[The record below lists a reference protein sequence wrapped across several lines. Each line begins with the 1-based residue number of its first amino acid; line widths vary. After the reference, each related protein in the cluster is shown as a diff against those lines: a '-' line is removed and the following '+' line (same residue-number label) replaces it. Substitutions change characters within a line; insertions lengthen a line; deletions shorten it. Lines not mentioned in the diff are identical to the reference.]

1 MIKSLSLV
9 AALALWLSVSLAFV
23 DGAVAAEMKVGVMN
37 VQKVLVNSVSGKA
50 AKEKFDQ
57 KMQDL
62 QSGFKAEEQEL
73 VDMQGEIEK
82 KSSAW
87 SEETK
92 QMKVRE
98 FQKKRR
104 ELQEKSEDARFELK
118 TLQDKE
124 LAPILKALEGVVDTF
139 GQNNGYTLILDSK
152 AGVIYFSDAVDITD
166 QLVKEL
172 DAAMAAK

>member
-1 MIKSLSLV
+1 MLTRFIGV
-9 AALALWLSVSLAFV
+9 GIVSLCFCVSFMTANS
-23 DGAVAAEMKVGVMN
+23 AVAADMKVGVMN
-37 VQKVLVNSVSGKA
+37 VQKVLVESVSGKA

-57 KMQDL
+57 KMQNL
-62 QSGFKAEEQEL
+62 QAKFKTEEQDL
-73 VDMQGEIEK
+73 VDMQSEIEK

-92 QMKVRE
+92 QVKVRE

-124 LAPILKALEGVVDTF
+124 LAPILKALEGVVTSYGKD
-139 GQNNGYTLILDSK
+139 NGYTLILDSK
-152 AGVIYFSDAVDITD
+152 SGVIYFSDAVDITD

-172 DAAMAAK
+172 DSATAAN

>member
-1 MIKSLSLV
+1 MSKRMIGSSIVCTIALV
-9 AALALWLSVSLAFV
+9 LALTCQA
-23 DGAVAAEMKVGVMN
+23 GAADMKVGVMN
-37 VQKVLVNSVSGKA
+37 VQKVLLNSAAGKT
-50 AKEKFDQ
+50 AKTKFDG
-57 KMQDL
+57 KMQEL
-62 QSGFKAEEQEL
+62 QAKFKAEEEEL
-73 VDMQGEIEK
+73 ISMQKDIEK

-92 QMKVRE
+92 QVKVRD

-124 LAPILKALEGVVDTF
+124 LAPILKALEGVVANYGKVNAFTM
-139 GQNNGYTLILDSK
+139 ILDSK
-152 AGVIYFSDAVDITD
+152 SGVIFYSESVDITGE
-166 QLVKEL
+166 LVKEL

>member
-1 MIKSLSLV
+1 MLRRLMAIGILSVCLAVFLLAAGSV
-9 AALALWLSVSLAFV
+9 AAA
-23 DGAVAAEMKVGVMN
+23 DMKVGVMN
-37 VQKVLVNSVSGKA
+37 VQKVLVNSVSGKT
-50 AKEKFDQ
+50 AKEKFDL
-57 KMQDL
+57 KMKDL
-62 QSGFKAEEQEL
+62 QTKFKSEEQEL
-73 VDMQGEIEK
+73 VALQKEIEK

-92 QMKVRE
+92 QVKVRE

-124 LAPILKALEGVVDTF
+124 LAPILKALEGVVTSF
-139 GQNNGYTLILDSK
+139 GKESGYTLILDSK
-152 AGVIYFSDAVDITD
+152 NGVIFFSEAVDITD
-166 QLVKEL
+166 QLVEKL

>member
-1 MIKSLSLV
+1 MFKRLIVIGVLSLCFCFS
-9 AALALWLSVSLAFV
+9 LVSR
-23 DGAVAAEMKVGVMN
+23 DTAVAADMKVGVMN

-50 AKEKFDQ
+50 AKDKFDQ

-62 QSGFKAEEQEL
+62 QSKFKAEEQEL
-73 VDMQGEIEK
+73 TDLQGEIEK

-92 QMKVRE
+92 QVKVRE

-124 LAPILKALEGVVDTF
+124 LAPILKALEGVVESF
-139 GQNNGYTLILDSK
+139 GDKNGYTLILDSK
-152 AGVIYFSDAVDITD
+152 AGVIFYSDVVDITD

-172 DAAMAAK
+172 DAAMAAN

>member
-1 MIKSLSLV
+1 MIKGLS
-9 AALALWLSVSLAFV
+9 ALAVFYLLLCLSPFSVVLA
-23 DGAVAAEMKVGVMN
+23 DAAEMKVGVMN
-37 VQKVLVNSVSGKA
+37 VQKVLVNSVSGKT

-62 QSGFKAEEQEL
+62 QSKFKAEEQEL

-92 QMKVRE
+92 QVKMRE

-139 GQNNGYTLILDSK
+139 GKNNGYTLILDSK

-166 QLVKEL
+166 QLVDQL
-172 DAAMAAK
+172 DAAMAAN

>member
-1 MIKSLSLV
+1 MLKPYI
-9 AALALWLSVSLAFV
+9 AIGIVSLCLAFGGAAV
-23 DGAVAAEMKVGVMN
+23 DPATAAEMKVGVMN
-37 VQKVLVNSVSGKA
+37 VQKVLVNSVAGKA

-57 KMQDL
+57 KMADL
-62 QSGFKAEEQEL
+62 QTKFKAEEQEL
-73 VDMQGEIEK
+73 VELQKEIEK

-92 QMKVRE
+92 QVKVRE

-124 LAPILKALEGVVDTF
+124 LAPILKALEGVVATF
-139 GQNNGYTLILDSK
+139 GEQYGYTLILDSK
-152 AGVIYFSDAVDITD
+152 AGVIYYSEAVEITN
-166 QLVKEL
+166 QLIKEL
-172 DAAMAAK
+172 DATMAAQ

>member
-1 MIKSLSLV
+1 MLKRVSVLGFVSLWLCFFL
-9 AALALWLSVSLAFV
+9 ALANA
-23 DGAVAAEMKVGVMN
+23 AVAAEMKVGVMN

-50 AKEKFDQ
+50 AKEKFDK

-62 QSGFKAEEQEL
+62 QAKFKAEEQEL

-124 LAPILKALEGVVDTF
+124 LAPILKALEGVVEAFGDT
-139 GQNNGYTLILDSK
+139 NGYTLILDSK
-152 AGVIYFSDAVDITD
+152 GGVIFFTEAVDISD

-172 DAAMAAK
+172 DAVTAAQ

>member
-1 MIKSLSLV
+1 MVKGFYALVALSLFFCFS
-9 AALALWLSVSLAFV
+9 LVSF
-23 DGAVAAEMKVGVMN
+23 DSAVAADMKVGVMN

-62 QSGFKAEEQEL
+62 QSKFKAEEQEL

-92 QMKVRE
+92 QLKVRE

-124 LAPILKALEGVVDTF
+124 LAPILKALEGVVDTY
-139 GQNNGYTLILDSK
+139 GKNNGYTIILDSK
-152 AGVIYFSDAVDITD
+152 AGVIYFSDVVDITD

-172 DAAMAAK
+172 DAAMAAN

>member
-1 MIKSLSLV
+1 MFKGLSAL
-9 AALALWLSVSLAFV
+9 AALCLLLCFNLFSVDSA
-23 DGAVAAEMKVGVMN
+23 DAADMKVGVMN
-37 VQKVLVNSVSGKA
+37 VQKVLVNSVSGKT

-62 QSGFKAEEQEL
+62 QSKFKAEEQEL

-92 QMKVRE
+92 QVKMRE

-139 GQNNGYTLILDSK
+139 GKENGYTLILDSK

-166 QLVKEL
+166 QLVEQL
-172 DAAMAAK
+172 DAAMAAN

>member
-1 MIKSLSLV
+1 LSLNS
-9 AALALWLSVSLAFV
+9 A
-23 DGAVAAEMKVGVMN
+23 DAAEMKVGVMN
-37 VQKVLVNSVSGKA
+37 VQKVLVNSVSGKT

-62 QSGFKAEEQEL
+62 QSKFKTEEQDL

-92 QMKVRE
+92 QLKMRE

-139 GQNNGYTLILDSK
+139 GKSNGYTLILDSK
-152 AGVIYFSDAVDITD
+152 AGVIYFSDAVDISD

-172 DAAMAAK
+172 DAAMAAN

>member
-1 MIKSLSLV
+1 MFKKLLIVGFVSLCLCVSLV
-9 AALALWLSVSLAFV
+9 SLESAQAA
-23 DGAVAAEMKVGVMN
+23 DMKIGVMN
-37 VQKVLVNSVSGKA
+37 VQKILVNSVSGKA
-50 AKEKFDQ
+50 AKEVFDQ
-57 KMQDL
+57 KMEDL
-62 QSGFKAEEQEL
+62 QSKFKAEEQEL

-92 QMKVRE
+92 QVKVRE

-104 ELQEKSEDARFELK
+104 ELQEKSDDARFELK

-124 LAPILKALEGVVDTF
+124 LAPILKALEGVVEGF
-139 GQNNGYTLILDSK
+139 GNKNGYTLILDSK
-152 AGVIYFSDAVDITD
+152 GGVIFYSEAVDITD

-172 DAAMAAK
+172 DAAMAAQ

>member
-1 MIKSLSLV
+1 MFKKLLIVGFVSLCLCVSLV
-9 AALALWLSVSLAFV
+9 SLDSARAA
-23 DGAVAAEMKVGVMN
+23 DMKIGVMN
-37 VQKVLVNSVSGKA
+37 VQKILVNSVSGKA
-50 AKEKFDQ
+50 AKEVFDQ

-62 QSGFKAEEQEL
+62 QSKFKAEEQDL

-92 QMKVRE
+92 QVKVRE

-104 ELQEKSEDARFELK
+104 ELQEKSDDARFELK

-124 LAPILKALEGVVDTF
+124 LAPILKALEGVVEGF
-139 GQNNGYTLILDSK
+139 GKKNGYTLILDSK
-152 AGVIYFSDAVDITD
+152 GGVIFYSEAVDITD

-172 DAAMAAK
+172 DAAMAAQ